1 MDKVVSLVRTLLRF
15 LLRARDVIEGGV
27 WAMRWKRTWIMGL
40 LAASPLGGQERVI
53 EEADLPRH
61 VADAIVAFFNA
72 PETVRFRGRAEV
84 PGGRSIVGDVAV
96 LGGPLLLN
104 GEILGDVVVVNGD
117 MILGDG
123 ARLSGDATV
132 IGGEVLGETGV
143 VEGNLV
149 VFSERLPYER
159 QGDRIAYVEGRSST
173 RDDSSPHSYIS
184 VRGEGNYN
192 RVEGLPV
199 MVGPVFS
206 TGGPSRF
213 RADAMAVWR
222 SENGFSLNDE
232 DLGYYARVEQHFGPG
247 GRFSLGATAYS
258 LIEPVE
264 RWALADI
271 EASLATFLFH
281 RDYRDYFDRTGF
293 GAAARYHDADA
304 GLSLSVEYRDEDHAY
319 APVGSPWT
327 LRRNDAPWRPQP
339 LVAEGNLKSG
349 TAEVIFDGRNDP
361 EDPSDGWYLKARA
374 TMGLDGSLTLPQFSE
389 PEPSPP
395 TVVSDARALDPELRT
410 GFLDLRRYAR
420 LGPGAALKVRG
431 LLGGSLDGAPLPPQ
445 FQHALGGEGSLPGYR
460 LMSVDCGARANRF
473 SVLRQVGDQTVREPV
488 FAGYGCDRIAMFQV
502 EYRGDLSF
510 NMDFGPDEWDEDW
523 DWYPVIDF
531 TPRWSVF
538 FDAGRG
544 WNLAEVDD
552 PAWLG
557 PDSETMADVGFGL
570 FFGELGLYW
579 AWPLRG
585 EDRGVNFF
593 VRLEHRF

>member
-1 MDKVVSLVRTLLRF
+1 
-15 LLRARDVIEGGV
+15 
-27 WAMRWKRTWIMGL
+27 MRWKRAWIVGL
-40 LAASPLGGQERVI
+40 LTAGPLGGQERVI

-84 PGGRSIVGDVAV
+84 PAGRSIVGDVAV
-96 LGGPLLLN
+96 LGGPLLVS

-117 MILGDG
+117 LALGEG

-132 IGGEVLGETGV
+132 IGGEALGDTRV

-159 QGDRIAYVEGRSST
+159 RGDRIAYDEGRSRR
-173 RDDSSPHSYIS
+173 RDDWSPRSYIS

-206 TGGPSRF
+206 TAGPNRF
-213 RADAMAVWR
+213 RADLMAVWR
-222 SENGFSLNDE
+222 SENGFRINHE

-247 GRFSLGATAYS
+247 GRFSLGGTAYS
-258 LIEPVE
+258 LVHPVE
-264 RWALADI
+264 RWGLADI

-293 GAAARYHDADA
+293 GAVATYHDPDA
-304 GLSLSVEYRDEDHAY
+304 GLSVSFEYRDEDHAY
-319 APVGSPWT
+319 VPVGSPWT

-339 LVAEGNLKSG
+339 LVAEGSLRSG
-349 TAEVIFDGRNDP
+349 TAEVVLDRRNDRD
-361 EDPSDGWYLKARA
+361 DPSDGWYLQARA
-374 TMGLDGSLTLPQFSE
+374 TVGLDGSLTLPQFSE
-389 PEPSPP
+389 PEPLPP
-395 TVVSDARALDPELRT
+395 TVVADARALDPEFRT

-431 LLGGSLDGAPLPPQ
+431 LVGGSLDGAPLPPQ
-445 FQHALGGEGSLPGYR
+445 FQHTLGGEGSLAGYR
-460 LMSVDCGARANRF
+460 LMSVDCGARARRF
-473 SVLRQVGDQTVREPV
+473 SVLRQVGDETARDPV

-502 EYRGDLSF
+502 EYHGDLSF
-510 NMDFGPDEWDEDW
+510 NVDVGPDEWDEDW
-523 DWYPVIDF
+523 DWYPALDF

-544 WNLAEVDD
+544 WNLAEVGS

-557 PDSETMADVGFGL
+557 PDSHTMADVGFGL
-570 FFGELGLYW
+570 FLGDLGLYW

-585 EDRGVNFF
+585 EDRRVNFF